1 RMIVV
6 QAGNCAPH
14 VRAFELGERHAA
26 NWENATTVAPGMRVP
41 VAIAAYLILDAG
53 RASGRTASTVRDE
66 AMIEAVKLLAAT
78 EGLLVSPEAGATVAM
93 AQAMVADG
101 TLDPDEEVVLFATG
115 SGLKHPDIMAEVG
128 RQA

>member
-1 RMIVV
+1 MLFR
-6 QAGNCAPH
+6 
-14 VRAFELGERHAA
+14 
-26 NWENATTVAPGMRVP
+26 
-41 VAIAAYLILDAG
+41 
-53 RASGRTASTVRDE
+53 S
-66 AMIEAVKLLAAT
+66 